1 MKGSSETSY
10 AASMLRLFTEFEM
23 KFQIKTW
30 IARVPTSSNP
40 ADKPSRGDLSEME
53 QRHVTDKVSER
64 LIVNPIGVDGRDL
77 DLSPLLCAKRRVLS
91 RSKITNK
98 V

>member
-10 AASMLRLFTEFEM
+10 AASMLRFFTEFEM
-23 KFQIKTW
+23 KLQIKTW

-53 QRHVTDKVSER
+53 QRHVTPVQILWKEVWDQVSER

-77 DLSPLLCAKRRVLS
+77 DLSPLIV
-91 RSKITNK
+91 
-98 V
+98 